1 MFIAQCHSKYVYI
14 DIPVLILNLCQFCIH
29 FTVLSLIFRSTFSQ
43 DVVIDLVGYRR
54 NGHNEIDNPKFT
66 QPIMYQRIDKHLPVL
81 RKYVSELSE
90 KQLVDGL

>member
-1 MFIAQCHSKYVYI
+1 MQ
-14 DIPVLILNLCQFCIH
+14 LLLH
-29 FTVLSLIFRSTFSQ
+29 FLRSTFSQ

-81 RKYVSELSE
+81 KTYTAELEAKSIISG
-90 KQLVDGL
+90 QFVLLFRS